1 MFTPEELCY
10 LLNSGQV
17 VEVNETE
24 LNKVLSNYSGP
35 ELVQIALY
43 SAHAAQLDNSSKDF
57 FYYIFSYVVD
67 KHPVDAAANVHLI
80 PEYGDWND
88 VFYFLEKYFRP
99 VTVAQS
105 HMKNAL
111 LNLIINNLKQ
121 KNPETIKFAPDFNS
135 QNNSLIAQ
143 EICDLWGIDPSEYI
157 SIIRE

>member
-24 LNKVLSNYSGP
+24 LNKVLSHYTGSD
-35 ELVQIALY
+35 LIKLALY
-43 SAHAAQLDNSSKDF
+43 NAYVAKRDNTSKDF

-67 KHPVDAAANVHLI
+67 SHPVDAVSNVHLI
-80 PEYGDWND
+80 PEYGDWSD

-105 HMKNAL
+105 QIKNAL

-121 KNPETIKFAPDFNS
+121 KNPEAIKYAPDFNN
-135 QNNSLIAQ
+135 QNNALIAQ
-143 EICDLWGIDPSEYI
+143 EICNLWGIDPSEYI
-157 SIIRE
+157 SIIRG